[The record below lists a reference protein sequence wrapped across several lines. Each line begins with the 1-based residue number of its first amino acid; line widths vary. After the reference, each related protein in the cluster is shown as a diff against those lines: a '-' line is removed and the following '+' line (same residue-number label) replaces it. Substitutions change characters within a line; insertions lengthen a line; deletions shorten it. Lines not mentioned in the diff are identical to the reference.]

1 MPPPPSP
8 RQTRP
13 SGEVDGTSPPPPLP
27 LIKLVTNF
35 LVGIVW
41 AAIYLA
47 RWFETRFLHPAAD
60 FFLDVALTSAE
71 EGAKSLLREGFA
83 ALSRGVDGATAAILA
98 LLVDRRYWRARRS
111 LAGSRRRAAWADY
124 WREGRPSTLNAVVAR
139 TGATKGA
146 EGGAAG
152 DGGALSPSSSSPFAR
167 VAATAAAAAAD
178 GRDGTRGAPRP
189 SPEARGPSSSLSPL
203 LSASA
208 SPSQQ
213 RPPLDAT
220 TRPPRLSS
228 SSRAFSPPAPP
239 LRGPRPRGWAGK
251 AASRA
256 AHAAA
261 GALVAARSAVAG
273 DGGAS
278 AVATAEAAAAA
289 AARGGSPGLCS
300 GMIPIDADAASVRR
314 AAADAAAAT
323 AVANASRAAA
333 VAAAAAAETAA
344 AAGTNA
350 EDPSQMFSRAPS
362 GSSLRRN
369 GSDLFDRA
377 NWSTDVARSRGLLE
391 DTRLALEEALSAAA
405 DALRAGVRWLLLMPG
420 PPQPIDFAGSSGGLS
435 GLGFGAGAGATGA
448 GTGAGGAG
456 GANHHALHF
465 HNVAFPP
472 PSQPAAPRPSAP
484 AAAAAAPA
492 AAAPSSASLLATHP
506 GTTPGGATRWEELAR
521 DRPRGA
527 RVLRRS
533 SSASQAAELLSEVRT
548 AGDVV
553 VAAGYP
559 LEEHTV
565 TTSDGYVLTMQRI
578 PRRGARD
585 VALFV
590 HGIMDTSMGWVGN
603 GVTGSHAFAAFDAG
617 SDVWLANSRANPPCA
632 HVDCPRMDPRGLRY
646 WRYTVNEMAMEDVAA
661 QVDHVHVVKT
671 QELRPAAWWSGAGA
685 GGGAGASGDSAG
697 GPSGGEGEPRQRAA
711 SEQPASASPP
721 PSRPPASVLERGFAR
736 VAAADAA
743 ATLASAAGR
752 VRPSASDSDLVSF
765 SSGLAGGRGGDAAS
779 EEGAGAAAAAAA
791 AAVASHLT
799 PHLASVAVLAAAAAA
814 DSGAATAPPN
824 EATLRA
830 AIVAGGAEGVLP
842 ARSILRHQASEAA
855 ALLASS
861 SSSSSSAAGTGWR
874 RNAPGS
880 APPARG
886 GGGARHGGTPPPAAA
901 AAANTAAM
909 PPSPLPRARPL
920 AASAASTPSRP
931 GASCYA
937 PSVAATAAAAAAAAA
952 TATARAAAAASEDAL
967 RRRRC
972 RGEAEGAAAAADR
985 AGVGVGGEGAFLSAA
1000 AAAQVAAAAAEEDRL
1015 SPATSPS
1022 SSSSSSSSEPYRL
1035 TAVGHSMG
1043 GAALLMYA
1051 VMCRVVRRPHH
1062 LSRLVLLSPA
1072 GFQSKPP
1079 LLSRP
1084 FIRMVPLWT
1093 AFLDKV
1099 VGRFFVPGAGLRFL
1113 LPTSPLRF
1121 VAFKLTHDLRHLP
1134 AAEELARAFAR
1145 ACMSGDTSEW
1155 DRALRLP
1162 HYSAR
1167 DMPSVRLSILSFVF
1181 LPLRNPT
1188 FSSSLFLHFFPS
1200 KSSKTS
1206 KQVSVHMGNH
1216 LCQWIR
1222 SDKFQLYDYGSDPK
1236 TGNAARYGTDAPP
1249 DVAALYR
1256 LLDVPVDI
1264 VAGRADGVVAAADVA
1279 RHHRAMVAA
1288 GVKDVSYVEFP
1299 DAGHM
1304 DLVMSSK
1311 DDVRRYVMKLLRG
1324 RRGGGGNN
1332 AAE

>member
-1 MPPPPSP
+1 MPLPLPPPPSH

-13 SGEVDGTSPPPPLP
+13 SGDVDGTEPPPPLP
-27 LIKLVTNF
+27 FFKLVPNF

-41 AAIYLA
+41 AAIYLG
-47 RWFETRFLHPAAD
+47 RWFETRFLHPVAD

-71 EGAKSLLREGFA
+71 EGAKSLLREAFA

-139 TGATKGA
+139 TGV
-146 EGGAAG
+146 
-152 DGGALSPSSSSPFAR
+152 SSSNNNEVVASASPFAQ
-167 VAATAAAAAAD
+167 AAAAANAATATAAASEVEREEDA
-178 GRDGTRGAPRP
+178 RR
-189 SPEARGPSSSLSPL
+189 SPSLSPDRDPSL
-203 LSASA
+203 SPSTSASA
-208 SPSQQ
+208 SPSQMK
-213 RPPLDAT
+213 T
-220 TRPPRLSS
+220 
-228 SSRAFSPPAPP
+228 SPGPAPP

-273 DGGAS
+273 DGAAAAEAEAAS
-278 AVATAEAAAAA
+278 ALAAAAA
-289 AARGGSPGLCS
+289 AAGAGAGAAASRGAPRMRGS
-300 GMIPIDADAASVRR
+300 IPIDADAATARR
-314 AAADAAAAT
+314 AAADAAAH
-323 AVANASRAAA
+323 AS
-333 VAAAAAAETAA
+333 AAENSSINININNNTSSS
-344 AAGTNA
+344 
-350 EDPSQMFSRAPS
+350 PFLPRAPS
-362 GSSLRRN
+362 SSLRRN

-405 DALRAGVRWLLLMPG
+405 DGLRAGVRWLLLMPG
-420 PPQPIDFAGSSGGLS
+420 PPQPIDSAGNSGSFAVGGGGVGGSGG
-435 GLGFGAGAGATGA
+435 
-448 GTGAGGAG
+448 GGASL
-456 GANHHALHF
+456 HSLHF
-465 HNVAFPP
+465 HNVAVPPTSSTSSSAAPP
-472 PSQPAAPRPSAP
+472 PPPTSS
-484 AAAAAAPA
+484 
-492 AAAPSSASLLATHP
+492 SSTSASLLATHP
-506 GTTPGGATRWEELAR
+506 GTTGPPTTTRWEELAR

-527 RVLRRS
+527 RILRRS
-533 SSASQAAELLSEVRT
+533 NSASTASELLSEVRT

-578 PRRGARD
+578 PRPGSRD

-617 SDVWLANSRANPPCA
+617 SDVWLCNSRANPPCA

-671 QELRPAAWWSGAGA
+671 QELRPAAWWR
-685 GGGAGASGDSAG
+685 GGGG
-697 GPSGGEGEPRQRAA
+697 GGGGGGENGNLDGENGGDDPNVELHRRAA
-711 SEQPASASPP
+711 SEQPAASPP
-721 PSRPPASVLERGFAR
+721 PPSSSTSGGNLLPPASVLERGFAR

-743 ATLASAAGR
+743 ATLATAVGR
-752 VRPSASDSDLVSF
+752 VRPSASDSDLVS
-765 SSGLAGGRGGDAAS
+765 SPMRHLGAGGAKNEGADNDNNNGNDGAS
-779 EEGAGAAAAAAA
+779 EITGAEEQP
-791 AAVASHLT
+791 ST
-799 PHLASVAVLAAAAAA
+799 PRLASVAVLAAAEAAA
-814 DSGAATAPPN
+814 AAAPPN

-830 AIVAGGAEGVLP
+830 AVVAGGAEGVLA
-842 ARSILRHQASEAA
+842 ARSILRSQ
-855 ALLASS
+855 ASS
-861 SSSSSSAAGTGWR
+861 SQASSQQREGVTWR

-880 APPARG
+880 APPTRG
-886 GGGARHGGTPPPAAA
+886 GGAAPSLQKA
-901 AAANTAAM
+901 TTTVKTTTTATT

-931 GASCYA
+931 NEST
-937 PSVAATAAAAAAAAA
+937 SVAAAAAAAAA
-952 TATARAAAAASEDAL
+952 SAAAQAAARAAALASEDGL
-967 RRRRC
+967 RRRRH
-972 RGEAEGAAAAADR
+972 RGEMSAGEGGAS
-985 AGVGVGGEGAFLSAA
+985 GGEGAFLSAA
-1000 AAAQVAAAAAEEDRL
+1000 AAARVASAAADAR
-1015 SPATSPS
+1015 SPSTSPSGGASGAGAS
-1022 SSSSSSSSEPYRL
+1022 SSSSTEPYRL

-1043 GAALLMYA
+1043 GAALLIYA

-1062 LSRLVLLSPA
+1062 LARLVLLSPA

-1162 HYSAR
+1162 HYSAK
-1167 DMPSVRLSILSFVF
+1167 DMPSVSEEKRERARVCVLFF
-1181 LPLRNPT
+1181 LPKRKKNP
-1188 FSSSLFLHFFPS
+1188 SLAHSFL
-1200 KSSKTS
+1200 KK
-1206 KQVSVHMGNH
+1206 K
-1216 LCQWIR
+1216 I
-1222 SDKFQLYDYGSDPK
+1222 
-1236 TGNAARYGTDAPP
+1236 
-1249 DVAALYR
+1249 
-1256 LLDVPVDI
+1256 
-1264 VAGRADGVVAAADVA
+1264 
-1279 RHHRAMVAA
+1279 
-1288 GVKDVSYVEFP
+1288 
-1299 DAGHM
+1299 
-1304 DLVMSSK
+1304 
-1311 DDVRRYVMKLLRG
+1311 
-1324 RRGGGGNN
+1324 
-1332 AAE
+1332 